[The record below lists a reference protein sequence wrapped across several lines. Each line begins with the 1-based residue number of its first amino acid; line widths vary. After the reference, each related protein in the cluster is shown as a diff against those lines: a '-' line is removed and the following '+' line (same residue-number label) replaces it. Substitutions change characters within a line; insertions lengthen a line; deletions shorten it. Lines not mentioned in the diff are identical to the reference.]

1 MNLAA
6 VDAGVNHIHK
16 VVVPESWKTAADE
29 APTPKLV
36 GRDKAHTDYLND
48 ILVPTN
54 TLTGDAVPVSTFL
67 STVNGM
73 IPSGTAAYEKRGIA
87 ADLPKWDFTKCMQ
100 CNWCSYVCPHGVIRP
115 FVLNDAEAEGVD
127 GVLNMKGTKDKKFTI
142 AISAL
147 DCTGCG
153 SCAQV
158 CPAREKALEMI
169 PAETEYMDEQQ
180 AKYNGLFGNVTDKE
194 IPFKEDTVKGS
205 QFRQPLMEFSGAC
218 PGCGES
224 PYAKLITQLFGE
236 RMFIANA
243 TGCSSIWGCS
253 APSSPYTVNKEGKGP
268 AWANSLFEDNA
279 EFGFGMSVS
288 VEARRNELKS
298 AVERLNDV
306 LGVPARAWLASFND
320 AKQSKVTGD
329 ILLAECLYFS
339 IARMA
344 PKVVY

>member
-1 MNLAA
+1 
-6 VDAGVNHIHK
+6 
-16 VVVPESWKTAADE
+16 
-29 APTPKLV
+29 
-36 GRDKAHTDYLND
+36 
-48 ILVPTN
+48 
-54 TLTGDAVPVSTFL
+54 
-67 STVNGM
+67 M

-205 QFRQPLMEFSGAC
+205 QFRQPLMEFSGA
-218 PGCGES
+218 
-224 PYAKLITQLFGE
+224 
-236 RMFIANA
+236 
-243 TGCSSIWGCS
+243 
-253 APSSPYTVNKEGKGP
+253 
-268 AWANSLFEDNA
+268 
-279 EFGFGMSVS
+279 
-288 VEARRNELKS
+288 
-298 AVERLNDV
+298 
-306 LGVPARAWLASFND
+306 
-320 AKQSKVTGD
+320 
-329 ILLAECLYFS
+329 
-339 IARMA
+339 
-344 PKVVY
+344 